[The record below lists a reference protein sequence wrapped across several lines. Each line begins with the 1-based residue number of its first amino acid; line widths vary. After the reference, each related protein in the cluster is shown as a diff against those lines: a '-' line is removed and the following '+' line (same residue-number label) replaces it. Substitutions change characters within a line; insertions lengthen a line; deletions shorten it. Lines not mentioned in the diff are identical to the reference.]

1 MTLPYTMELNDIP
14 MMAVQHHES
23 DYLLKRTIDQ
33 FDRLY
38 AEGEKRAKI
47 LALAIHPYLSGQ
59 PHRIKYLEAIY
70 DYARRFDGV
79 EYWTGE
85 EILQWYLQSKPA
97 IAGVTLLLAATLASG
112 TASAA
117 APCRTGGPYEAWLA
131 AFEREAIAGGVSQRT
146 VAEVAPYL
154 TYDQRI
160 VNIDSGQRVFSQ
172 TFLEFS
178 DRMAAAYRIQ
188 TGAAKIKTY
197 AQVFARIDQQYGVP
211 APVIVAFWALE
222 SDFGANMGKE
232 KTLSALASLAYDC
245 RRADRFR
252 AQLLDA
258 LRLIERGD
266 LRPEDM
272 IGSWA
277 GELGQTQMMPSE
289 YFQYAVDYDG
299 DGKRNLLR
307 SAPDVLGSTANYL
320 LGLGWKRGE
329 PWLTEVRVPANLP
342 WDQADLAIQLPRS
355 KWASY
360 GVTLADG
367 RAAARR
373 QSARVAAVADGAART
388 RLPRLRE
395 FPDLSAVEQL
405 AGLFDHGGLSRH
417 PHRRRA
423 GAASRLAAAGA
434 RLRRHEGDAN
444 HAGARRLR
452 RRQNRRLCRLENPAG
467 GQGDAKEIRPAGGF
481 LSDGGTARAHARG
494 PLRAVET
501 FACASRSFSLFCCAL
516 PRRPPRKRSPSRWCR
531 ACPAA
536 RPMWRSTRAISA
548 TPASTSRSS
557 ASIRSAR
564 RWRFSPP
571 TRCRWRKAA
580 SMPGSTIRW
589 RRACRWRWRWKAARR
604 RPITRSSSA
613 PI

>member
-1 MTLPYTMELNDIP
+1 VVFETPFAAMTMRKN
-14 MMAVQHHES
+14 
-23 DYLLKRTIDQ
+23 
-33 FDRLY
+33 RLTS
-38 AEGEKRAKI
+38 A
-47 LALAIHPYLSGQ
+47 
-59 PHRIKYLEAIY
+59 
-70 DYARRFDGV
+70 
-79 EYWTGE
+79 
-85 EILQWYLQSKPA
+85 
-97 IAGVTLLLAATLASG
+97 TLLLASLLASS
-112 TASAA
+112 AAHAA
-117 APCRTGGPYEAWLA
+117 APCRTGGSYDAWLA
-131 AFEREAIAGGVSQRT
+131 ALEREAIANGVSQRT

-197 AQVFARIDQQYGVP
+197 APVFARIDQQYGVP

-258 LRLIERGD
+258 FRLVERGD

-320 LGLGWKRGE
+320 VGLGWKRGE
-329 PWLTEVRVPANLP
+329 PWLTEVHVPANLP

-355 KWASY
+355 KWASF

-367 RAAARR
+367 RALPPDNLPASLLLPMGRLGPAFLVYSNFQIYLQWNNSLVYSTTAAYLATRIAG
-373 QSARVAAVADGAART
+373 SAPLHRGSPPPALAFNDMKEMQTMLVRAGYDVGKVDG
-388 RLPRLRE
+388 
-395 FPDLSAVEQL
+395 F
-405 AGLFDHGGLSRH
+405 AGLKTRQAVKAMQMKYGLPADSYPTTELLARM
-417 PHRRRA
+417 RA
-423 GAASRLAAAGA
+423 GR
-434 RLRRHEGDAN
+434 
-444 HAGARRLR
+444 
-452 RRQNRRLCRLENPAG
+452 
-467 GQGDAKEIRPAGGF
+467 
-481 LSDGGTARAHARG
+481 
-494 PLRAVET
+494 
-501 FACASRSFSLFCCAL
+501 
-516 PRRPPRKRSPSRWCR
+516 
-531 ACPAA
+531 
-536 RPMWRSTRAISA
+536 
-548 TPASTSRSS
+548 
-557 ASIRSAR
+557 
-564 RWRFSPP
+564 
-571 TRCRWRKAA
+571 
-580 SMPGSTIRW
+580 
-589 RRACRWRWRWKAARR
+589 
-604 RPITRSSSA
+604 
-613 PI
+613 